1 MEKSI
6 LGIKKAKDEI
16 IKQNKKTN
24 PKKPKKI
31 SSEFINRLILISIA
45 IGIWGIFLQNL
56 GLITTNDFTQKVRV
70 VNTVDTYVGGGNI
83 SVDGGNISVEGE
95 VSIYDTV
102 DVNLEAINGYVSFY
116 DHNGDKRYRRI
127 PVYTFN

>member
-6 LGIKKAKDEI
+6 LGIKKAKDEV

-56 GLITTNDFTQKVRV
+56 GIITTDDFTQKVRV
-70 VNTVDTYVGGGNI
+70 VNTVDTYVGGGYI
-83 SVDGGNISVEGE
+83 EIDGSVPVEIE
-95 VSIYDTV
+95 NTV
-102 DVNLEAINGYVSFY
+102 DVNLEAISGQYNVFY
-116 DHNGDKRYRRI
+116 DHNRHDGQYYRI
-127 PVYTFN
+127 PVYNYN

>member
-6 LGIKKAKDEI
+6 LGIKKAKDEV

-56 GLITTNDFTQKVRV
+56 GIITTNDFTQKVRV
-70 VNTVDTYVGGGNI
+70 VNTVDTYVGGGYI
-83 SVDGGNISVEGE
+83 EIDGSVPVEVE
-95 VSIYDTV
+95 NTV
-102 DVNLEAINGYVSFY
+102 DVNLREIRGRSVWSATRGGFAVLGVFAENTRLGE
-116 DHNGDKRYRRI
+116 
-127 PVYTFN
+127 